1 MQLIMILNARRQ
13 NISYLRK
20 KLPTSSLRQLA
31 AVIKASLSAE
41 SSSFSSTRGV
51 KTSM

>member
-20 KLPTSSLRQLA
+20 KLPTDVLA
-31 AVIKASLSAE
+31 PAIS
-41 SSSFSSTRGV
+41 GGH
-51 KTSM
+51 